1 MWDKSGSENLKP
13 GHQLNKAEIIFPK
26 IEDEKIEDQ
35 TSKLNDT
42 PKVEE
47 IKDELIT
54 IDDFFKVQLKVAE
67 VLQAERVDKSEKL
80 MKLRVKLDNEERQLI
95 AGIAKH
101 YSPEELLNK
110 KVIIVANLK
119 PAKLMGLE
127 SQGMVLAV
135 ENEEGRVNLLS
146 VDKSVKNGTRAK

>member
-1 MWDKSGSENLKP
+1 
-13 GHQLNKAEIIFPK
+13 
-26 IEDEKIEDQ
+26 
-35 TSKLNDT
+35 
-42 PKVEE
+42 
-47 IKDELIT
+47 
-54 IDDFFKVQLKVAE
+54 VAE